1 MLSNNISFRDD
12 FSKEERL
19 VLNSHFSNTDRR
31 VFAIIT
37 PRQVDRGA
45 LMSRYSRT
53 DKTMRRIFL
62 DEFIKNPNR
71 GQEFYERVLLEY
83 GDDSVAE
90 LGEAQVAIEW
100 ISNIAAKKIEDH
112 RIGLSYLEKSS
123 RYVAFDRKI
132 NGHYKYCREENI
144 MQSPF
149 ADQYIQACD
158 HAFDVY
164 SKNIQSMQKFIS
176 ETEPIDSFLFF
187 DLISKQETAYSNL
200 KSQKDIESAQRV
212 YNSTIRS
219 KTLDTLRGLLPASTL
234 TNLAITGNGRA
245 FEYLLSS
252 MFASNLKEIKM
263 LASQL
268 HSELNLV
275 IPAFIRRVNDKYG
288 QALQAYIKDTRS
300 TISELAHH
308 YIKNIKADKNPH
320 SVKLLNYEDNC
331 EAEIKVA
338 SAILYEQASGQS
350 LEKITHYIRSIP
362 ADDRY
367 NIIQTYTKLRA
378 NRRHRPGR
386 AFEMVE
392 YTFEMFTNFGMFRDL
407 HRHRIL
413 TMERQLLSTKHG
425 YDIPAEIINLGIAKD
440 FKDCMYKCNEIYEMI
455 SKKYP
460 AEAQYVVNFAY
471 KYPYFIKLNLR
482 EACHMIELRTVP
494 QGHPDYRK
502 VCQKMYKQIKR
513 VHPILAKGIKF
524 VDLRK
529 YELERLHAEKNVEK
543 KRRELIT

>member
-1 MLSNNISFRDD
+1 MISNNIRFRDD
-12 FSKEERL
+12 FSSEERL
-19 VLNSHFSNTDRR
+19 ALNSHFSNTDRR

-100 ISNIAAKKIEDH
+100 VSNIAAKKIEDH

-123 RYVAFDRKI
+123 RYVTFDRKI

-158 HAFDVY
+158 HAFDIY
-164 SKNIQSMQKFIS
+164 SKNIQPMQKFIS
-176 ETEPIDSFLFF
+176 ETEPIDRFLFF
-187 DLISKQETAYSNL
+187 DFISKQETVYSNL

-212 YNSTIRS
+212 YNSTIKS

-234 TNLAITGNGRA
+234 TNLGITGNGRA
-245 FEYLLSS
+245 FEYLLST

-263 LASQL
+263 LASEL

-275 IPAFIRRVNDKYG
+275 IPAFIRRANDKYG
-288 QALQAYIKDTRS
+288 QALQAYLTDTKS
-300 TISELAHH
+300 AISELAHY
-308 YIKNIKADKNPH
+308 YIKNIKANKNPH
-320 SVKLLNYEDNC
+320 SVKLLSYEDNC

-350 LEKITHYIRSIP
+350 LEKIIQYIRSIP
-362 ADDRY
+362 TEDRHK
-367 NIIQTYTKLRA
+367 IIQTYTKLRA

-413 TMERQLLSTKHG
+413 TMERQLLSTRHG
-425 YDIPAEIINLGIAKD
+425 YDIPAEIINLGISKD

-460 AEAQYVVNFAY
+460 TEAQYVVNFAY
-471 KYPYFIKLNLR
+471 KYPFFIKLNLR

-502 VCQKMYKQIKR
+502 ICQRMHTQIRR
-513 VHPILAKGIKF
+513 VHPILVKGIKF

-529 YELERLHAEKNVEK
+529 YELERFYAEKNVEK
-543 KRRELIT
+543 KRRRLN

>member
-1 MLSNNISFRDD
+1 MLSNNINFRDD
-12 FSKEERL
+12 FSKEEKL

-71 GQEFYERVLLEY
+71 GQEFYERILLEY

-176 ETEPIDSFLFF
+176 ETEPIDRFLFF
-187 DLISKQETAYSNL
+187 DFISKQETAYSNL

-252 MFASNLKEIKM
+252 MFASNLKEMKM

-275 IPAFIRRVNDKYG
+275 IPAFIKRVNDKYG
-288 QALQAYIKDTRS
+288 QALQAYLTDTRS
-300 TISELAHH
+300 TISELAHY

-362 ADDRY
+362 AYDRY
-367 NIIQTYTKLRA
+367 KIIQTYTKLRA
-378 NRRHRPGR
+378 NRRYRPGR

-413 TMERQLLSTKHG
+413 TMERQLLSTRHG

-440 FKDCMYKCNEIYEMI
+440 FRDCMYKCNEIYEMI

-460 AEAQYVVNFAY
+460 TEAQYVVNFAY
-471 KYPYFIKLNLR
+471 KYPYFVKLNLR

-543 KRRELIT
+543 KRRGLIT

>member
-1 MLSNNISFRDD
+1 MLSNNIRFGDD
-12 FSKEERL
+12 FSREERL
-19 VLNSHFSNTDRR
+19 ALNSHFSNTDRR

-90 LGEAQVAIEW
+90 LGEAQVALEW
-100 ISNIAAKKIEDH
+100 VSNIAAKKIEDH

-132 NGHYKYCREENI
+132 NGHYKYCREDNI

-158 HAFDVY
+158 HAFDIY
-164 SKNIQSMQKFIS
+164 SKNIQPMQKFIS
-176 ETEPIDSFLFF
+176 ETEPIDRFLFF
-187 DLISKQETAYSNL
+187 DFISKQETAYSNL

-212 YNSTIRS
+212 YNSTIKS
-219 KTLDTLRGLLPASTL
+219 KALDTLRSLLPASTL
-234 TNLAITGNGRA
+234 TNLGITGNGRA
-245 FEYLLSS
+245 FEYLLST

-275 IPAFIRRVNDKYG
+275 IPAFIRRANDKYG
-288 QALQAYIKDTRS
+288 QALQTYLTDTRS
-300 TISELAHH
+300 ALSELAHY

-320 SVKLLNYEDNC
+320 SVKLLSYEDNC
-331 EAEIKVA
+331 EAEINVT

-350 LEKITHYIRSIP
+350 LEKITQYIRSIP
-362 ADDRY
+362 AEDRHK
-367 NIIQTYTKLRA
+367 IIQTYTKLRA

-386 AFEMVE
+386 AFEMIE

-413 TMERQLLSTKHG
+413 TMERQLLSTRHG

-460 AEAQYVVNFAY
+460 TEAQYVVNFAY

-502 VCQKMYKQIKR
+502 VCQRMYTQIRR

-529 YELERLHAEKNVEK
+529 YELERFYAEKNVEK
-543 KRRELIT
+543 KRRRLN